1 MFVFIIFKCVCIPNL
16 NALTFF
22 YMSNINMI
30 VKYDSCLKP
39 NNFNK
44 LGI

>member
-1 MFVFIIFKCVCIPNL
+1 MYPKLKCFD
-16 NALTFF
+16 FF
-22 YMSNINMI
+22 DMSNINMI
-30 VKYDSCLKP
+30 VKYDSYLKP

>member
-1 MFVFIIFKCVCIPNL
+1 MCMYSKLKCFD
-16 NALTFF
+16 FF

-44 LGI
+44 FGI